1 MPFYSC
7 GRLGASKER
16 PLECSGIGGIAP
28 RGFSA
33 ASASLSFFCAWR
45 CGLCGK
51 SWSLRFPARLLRS
64 SKQDPRRGLPARR
77 GSLGVTSDGGSDR
90 SIRSGRYNVALSRS
104 LVAPATCQ
112 SAEAR
117 ARCDQAREPR
127 RIAVTDGRSL
137 FLIGRGTPRYHHDAE
152 GEQYPKPDRRSNQQA
167 CVHFAPSRCSAQRE
181 LCNLI
186 VLGLRGLVCARP
198 TNENPLHRRPPL
210 ASVGPWLFRTTGR
223 NRV

>member
-33 ASASLSFFCAWR
+33 ASDSLSFFCAWR

-77 GSLGVTSDGGSDR
+77 GSLGVT
-90 SIRSGRYNVALSRS
+90 GRYVAADGNVALSRR

-112 SAEAR
+112 SEEAR

-137 FLIGRGTPRYHHDAE
+137 FLIGRYAIATITM
-152 GEQYPKPDRRSNQQA
+152 PKASSIPSPIG
-167 CVHFAPSRCSAQRE
+167 API
-181 LCNLI
+181 NK
-186 VLGLRGLVCARP
+186 
-198 TNENPLHRRPPL
+198 L
-210 ASVGPWLFRTTGR
+210 ASISRLPVATHRGSCAI
-223 NRV
+223 

>member
-33 ASASLSFFCAWR
+33 ASDSLSFFCAWR

-90 SIRSGRYNVALSRS
+90 SIRSGRWKRCVVTQS
-104 LVAPATCQ
+104 LCCQ
-112 SAEAR
+112 SEEAR

-127 RIAVTDGRSL
+127 RIAVTDGRSSPSL
-137 FLIGRGTPRYHHDAE
+137 GEVRHRYHHDAE

-167 CVHFAPSRCSAQRE
+167 CVHFAPSRCNAQRE

-186 VLGLRGLVCARP
+186 VLGLRRLVRPRP

>member
-33 ASASLSFFCAWR
+33 ASDSLSFFCAWR

-77 GSLGVTSDGGSDR
+77 GSLGVT
-90 SIRSGRYNVALSRS
+90 GRYVAADGNVALSRS
-104 LVAPATCQ
+104 LFAPATCQ
-112 SAEAR
+112 SEEAR

-127 RIAVTDGRSL
+127 RIAVTDGRSF
-137 FLIGRGTPRYHHDAE
+137 FLIGRGTP
-152 GEQYPKPDRRSNQQA
+152 SL
-167 CVHFAPSRCSAQRE
+167 PSRCRRRAVSQARSALQSTSLRPFRAFPLQRTE
-181 LCNLI
+181 G
-186 VLGLRGLVCARP
+186 VVQSDSARIA
-198 TNENPLHRRPPL
+198 PLSPSAAHE
-210 ASVGPWLFRTTGR
+210 
-223 NRV
+223 

>member
-33 ASASLSFFCAWR
+33 ASDSLSFFCAWR

-77 GSLGVTSDGGSDR
+77 GSLGVT
-90 SIRSGRYNVALSRS
+90 GRYVAADGNVALSRS
-104 LVAPATCQ
+104 LFAPATCQ
-112 SAEAR
+112 SEEAR

-127 RIAVTDGRSL
+127 RIAVTDGRSSPSL
-137 FLIGRGTPRYHHDAE
+137 GEVRHRYHHDAE

-167 CVHFAPSRCSAQRE
+167 CVHFAPSRCNAQRE

-186 VLGLRGLVCARP
+186 VLGLRRLVRPRP

-210 ASVGPWLFRTTGR
+210 ASVGPWLIRATGR